1 MNWGRGITIGLITF
15 MGFITFLVVSLM
27 RHKVDLVSEDYY
39 QQELD
44 YNNHFDAATVYSK
57 TGEKITVKLTTS
69 ALQINIPAS
78 MSNDS
83 IGLQL
88 KRPDNELQDLN
99 LHVKA
104 QPVIA
109 IPYNRLKKGR
119 YDLTVT
125 GTFNHQ
131 NYLFQENV
139 FIP

>member
-1 MNWGRGITIGLITF
+1 MSWGRGITIGLITF

-57 TGEKITVKLTTS
+57 TGEKITVELTEST
-69 ALQINIPAS
+69 LKINIPAT
-78 MSNDS
+78 MANDS

-99 LHVKA
+99 LRVKA

-109 IPYNRLKKGR
+109 IPFNRLKKGR
-119 YDLTVT
+119 YDITLT
-125 GTFNHQ
+125 GKFNHQ
-131 NYLFQENV
+131 NYLFQESV

>member
-1 MNWGRGITIGLITF
+1 

-44 YNNHFDAATVYSK
+44 YNNHFDAATVYAK
-57 TGEKITVKLTTS
+57 TGEKITVEITGN

-78 MSNDS
+78 MANDS

-88 KRPDNELQDLN
+88 KRPDNELQDLQ
-99 LHVKA
+99 LRMKA

-109 IPYNRLKKGR
+109 IPLSRLKKGQ
-119 YDLTVT
+119 YGLTVT
-125 GTFNHQ
+125 GKFHSEK
-131 NYLFQENV
+131 YLFQETV

>member
-1 MNWGRGITIGLITF
+1 MSWGRGITIGLITF

-57 TGEKITVKLTTS
+57 TGEKITVELTES

-78 MSNDS
+78 MSTDS

-99 LHVKA
+99 LRVKA
-104 QPVIA
+104 QAVIA
-109 IPYNRLKKGR
+109 IPFNRLKKGR
-119 YDLTVT
+119 YDITLT
-125 GTFNHQ
+125 GKFNHQ
-131 NYLFQENV
+131 NYLFQESV